1 MKKNYSF
8 FKNASY
14 ALAGIKRA
22 LSESAFIIEFVIGI
36 CFILFALIYPFSL
49 YEKAFLIAVILFVFA
64 AECFNTAI
72 ESVVDLATNKYH
84 KLAKDAKDLGSA
96 GVLFTILIAIL
107 CWGVVLYKEFL

>member
-1 MKKNYSF
+1 MKKKYSF

-14 ALAGIKRA
+14 AFAGLKRA
-22 LSESAFIIEFVIGI
+22 LSESAFRLELSIAIVLVIFII
-36 CFILFALIYPFSL
+36 CYDFSL
-49 YEKAFLIAVILFVFA
+49 MDRLMLFVSILLVLM

-96 GVLFTILIAIL
+96 GVFFSLVIAGLTWACI
-107 CWGVVLYKEFL
+107 LYKEFL